1 MKFGGILS
9 EKVGRR
15 REWNAKFNQGA
26 NGAQTCI
33 KFSPRF
39 PFPRCSG
46 YGKRVCAIPLGR
58 RKPTRGSLRGR
69 AKDRALDGLFLKKIG
84 KDFKMF

>member
-1 MKFGGILS
+1 MKFGGILR

-33 KFSPRF
+33 KFFAALPVSLAVQVF
-39 PFPRCSG
+39 GGSG
-46 YGKRVCAIPLGR
+46 PKKNDAPVEAKR
-58 RKPTRGSLRGR
+58 
-69 AKDRALDGLFLKKIG
+69 
-84 KDFKMF
+84 